1 MKRLNAILLL
11 IALPLPLLAASI
23 QTLTLDHHAQTD
35 LELTVYNN
43 FALVRDTRQV
53 VLPRGKL
60 NLEFKEVAQ
69 TIEPGSVTVSSSG
82 GGEIDVLEQSYR
94 YDLLNRQS
102 LLETYIGRKL
112 KYSRTVLQG
121 ETYEKV
127 LREGI
132 LLSTNP
138 EIVDFGDEIEIS
150 PEGVI
155 SLPDVPDGL
164 TLNPTLVWQLENS
177 RTGERTLA
185 TSYLAS
191 GIQWH
196 ADYVLDLDQQAGK
209 LKLTSWATVR
219 NDSGTVLEN
228 ARIRLV
234 AGNVNKAAAAQHK
247 AVYAAADMRLAS
259 AEAAPITNQVT
270 GAYQA
275 FDLPNRTTL
284 LNHEAKQLKF
294 VSASDV
300 AFTEVY
306 RLRSQVATYQRAE
319 PDNSAV
325 IYEISFANDDG
336 NGLGMPLA
344 AGIART
350 YNSVNGNID
359 LLGESRLQ
367 STPVGQEVT
376 LQLGQAFDISVER
389 LQTDFVRLSDRS
401 FEVRYEIKLS
411 NARHQPAN
419 VLVEELMHGDWQ
431 IEESSQAMRRQGRIA
446 SAVVNVPAEG
456 SARLSYR
463 VRMKM

>member
-1 MKRLNAILLL
+1 MILLL
-11 IALPLPLLAASI
+11 AALPLPVFAASI

-69 TIEPGSVTVSSSG
+69 TIEPSSVSVSSSG
-82 GGEIDVLEQSYR
+82 SGEIDVLEQSYR

-177 RTGERTLA
+177 RTGERSLA
-185 TSYLAS
+185 TSYLA
-191 GIQWH
+191 GAIKWH
-196 ADYVLDLDQQAGK
+196 ADYVLNLDRAAGT
-209 LKLTSWATVR
+209 LDLTSWATVR
-219 NDSGTVLEN
+219 NDSGTVFEN

-234 AGNVNKAAAAQHK
+234 AGNVNKAEASQPK
-247 AVYAAADMRLAS
+247 AVYAASDMRLAT
-259 AEAAPITNQVT
+259 AEAAPIGNQAT

-275 FDLPNRTTL
+275 FNLPNPTTL

-294 VSASDV
+294 VAATGV

-306 RLRSQVATYQRAE
+306 RLRSQVVTYPRAE
-319 PDNSAV
+319 PENAAV
-325 IYEISFANDDG
+325 NYEIQFANEEA
-336 NGLGMPLA
+336 NGLGIPLA
-344 AGIART
+344 AGVARA
-350 YNSVNGNID
+350 YHAMDNNID

-367 STPVGQEVT
+367 STPAGQDVT
-376 LQLGQAFDISVER
+376 LQLGQAFDLTVER
-389 LQTDFVRLSDRS
+389 LQTDFVRLSERS

-411 NARHQPAN
+411 NARQQPAN

-431 IEESSQAMRRQGRIA
+431 IEESSQAMTRQGRVA
-446 SAVVNVPAEG
+446 STVVKVPAKG
-456 SARLSYR
+456 SAKLSYK